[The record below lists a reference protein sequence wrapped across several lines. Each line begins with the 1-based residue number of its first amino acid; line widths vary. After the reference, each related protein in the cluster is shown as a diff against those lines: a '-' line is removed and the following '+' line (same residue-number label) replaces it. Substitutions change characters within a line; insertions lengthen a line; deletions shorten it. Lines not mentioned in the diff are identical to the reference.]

1 MALPTAE
8 EVTNKYLY
16 GKETTP
22 DDLVDE
28 ALIRPEEPVEYRV
41 NINEYIAGP
50 GRFVTPGAFT
60 IVERF
65 FDPWFYADSAA
76 LEQKEADADGRIRYT
91 KEELYAAFAI
101 PEKDSR
107 RWVSLQQWAYD
118 DGRDDW
124 MERAYIWNT
133 TAFKI
138 IDEARF
144 VIEPD
149 GNRYVENYGIRE
161 YVNAENLENFDLV
174 GGDFAAKFFNDN
186 CGPQID
192 PSKIGCRVNF
202 VFNGTPASRT

>member
-8 EVTNKYLY
+8 EITNMYLY
-16 GKETTP
+16 GEKTTP
-22 DDLVDE
+22 DDL
-28 ALIRPEEPVEYRV
+28 ANAARIRPASEIASKYEV

-76 LEQKEADADGRIRYT
+76 LGQKEADADGRIRYT

-101 PEKDSR
+101 PEGDSR

-118 DGRDDW
+118 DGLDDW

-144 VIEPD
+144 VIEPN
-149 GNRYVENYGIRE
+149 GNRY
-161 YVNAENLENFDLV
+161 ENLIVSGRD
-174 GGDFAAKFFNDN
+174 
-186 CGPQID
+186 
-192 PSKIGCRVNF
+192 
-202 VFNGTPASRT
+202 